1 MSTLRDNASKEQ
13 SASNDVEAARNNR
26 DTKASSW
33 TIYTADESTLPPGDE
48 PDLPPVDGGIK
59 AWSVIGGAFL
69 ALFVQ
74 FGLGE
79 FNGSSKPFSVPP
91 DSPANTAH
99 I

>member
-1 MSTLRDNASKEQ
+1 MSTLGTLTDNASKEQ
-13 SASNDVEAARNNR
+13 SASNDIEAARSKR

-33 TIYTADESTLPPGDE
+33 TLQTADESALPPGDE
-48 PDLPPVDGGIK
+48 PALPPVDGGIK

-79 FNGSSKPFSVPP
+79 CSGELQTIFHAS
-91 DSPANTAH
+91 
-99 I
+99 